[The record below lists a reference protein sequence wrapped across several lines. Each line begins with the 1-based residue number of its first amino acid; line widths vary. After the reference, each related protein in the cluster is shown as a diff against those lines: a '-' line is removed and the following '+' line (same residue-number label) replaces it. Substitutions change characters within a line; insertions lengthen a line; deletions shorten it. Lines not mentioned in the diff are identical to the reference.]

1 MLDKIKDFATKNPVI
16 TAIAVVLGGLVLY
29 SANDRGAGGA
39 SPLSPF
45 GGGGGGGAGG
55 ARHEV
60 IDQSGFERPV
70 QALTIPVPRGWQA
83 QSEIRWNNTTGQ
95 CSAGIASP
103 YIRMTAPDGRE
114 QIEILPGYLVTSDI
128 TMITNRGTQPGD
140 FCVLGIADSG
150 ESLVRN
156 IIAPRLRSGARIDRI
171 VAVPLTAE
179 QQQAKAQMEQT
190 ARAAG
195 QMRVE
200 VYSLE
205 AWLTHQDGS
214 AEVLAV
220 AGYLFAYPQLIA
232 GVPPIVFNSSDSVI
246 SVRTSADRAQA
257 LLQTARELIAGVQF
271 NPEWKAQIE
280 ETQRVVTTP
289 VSSRGGRGGGGG
301 GGGGGFDMDRW
312 REEQRRD
319 DRQQRDRIDTIREVE
334 RCYDPETGTVYEV
347 SIHVGC

>member
-1 MLDKIKDFATKNPVI
+1 MLDKIKDFATKNPAI
-16 TAIAVVLGGLVLY
+16 TAIAAVLGGLVLY
-29 SANDRGAGGA
+29 SASDKGGGGA
-39 SPLSPF
+39 NPLGPF
-45 GGGGGGGAGG
+45 GGGGG
-55 ARHEV
+55 RHEV

-70 QALTIPVPRGWQA
+70 QALTIGVPQGWQA
-83 QSEIRWNNTTGQ
+83 QSEVRWNNTTGQ

-114 QIEILPGYLVTSDI
+114 QIEILPGYLVTSDVS
-128 TMITNRGTQPGD
+128 MITNRGTQPGD
-140 FCVLGIADSG
+140 FCVVGIADSG
-150 ESLVRN
+150 ESLIRN
-156 IIAPRLRSGARIDRI
+156 VAAPRLRNGARIDRI

-179 QQQAKAQMEQT
+179 QQQAKAQFEQMMSGGG
-190 ARAAG
+190 RAD
-195 QMRVE
+195 

-205 AWLTHQDGS
+205 AWLTHPDGS

-220 AGYLFAYPQLIA
+220 AGYLFAYPQIIA
-232 GVPPIVFNSSDSVI
+232 GVAPIVFNSTDSVL
-246 SVRTSADRAQA
+246 SVRSASPERAPA

-271 NPEWKAQIE
+271 NQEWKAQIE

-289 VSSRGGRGGGGG
+289 VSSRGGRGGGG

-334 RCYDPETGTVYEV
+334 RCYDPETGVTYEV